1 MHQHSVDKELE
12 KKDKSVV
19 WHPNLKKVVRYAAS
33 PDGINPAPDIPP
45 SYKKVI
51 NASTIGHAEIELV
64 TQMRDSGCEEL
75 EWDLAFVNSIRNG
88 LLEYNKMDTPD
99 NLTIFHLR
107 VKDPTTLN
115 EQHARGMELHILESG
130 KDSNKDIVERIQ
142 ASKKKIKLPTTI
154 EDLITI
160 VKGFG
165 GIAAILFGGGVS

>member
-1 MHQHSVDKELE
+1 
-12 KKDKSVV
+12 
-19 WHPNLKKVVRYAAS
+19 
-33 PDGINPAPDIPP
+33 
-45 SYKKVI
+45 
-51 NASTIGHAEIELV
+51 
-64 TQMRDSGCEEL
+64 MRDSGCEEL

-165 GIAAILFGGGVS
+165 GIAAILLGGGEYPNHELEAVC